1 MRDTQKTTLTIPV
14 GRELA
19 KIARVPASAI
29 DRFINEVGMALE
41 RCWRDAADVST
52 TQMAEGAIAN
62 LKRLGKAARAYAAAL
77 EALESRARDVFWLFL
92 AGDGTLPAVSG
103 DQAARDAPVAL
114 RGLCREVGRAS
125 QRPPNRPAR
134 RSASAGVAGPA
145 PPGTPANCCSA
156 RPSTACSSTPA
167 PSVPPSAVG

>member
-103 DQAARDAPVAL
+103 D
-114 RGLCREVGRAS
+114 
-125 QRPPNRPAR
+125 
-134 RSASAGVAGPA
+134 
-145 PPGTPANCCSA
+145 
-156 RPSTACSSTPA
+156 
-167 PSVPPSAVG
+167 